1 MANRNNKTDKTG
13 RTFWD
18 YSHENPKIVISLI
31 VVLALLVVVLVFKD
45 YSFKSP
51 YISVAP
57 KIKSDSIILDKKEN
71 IKPKEQEAQKGLT
84 PNKAITKEQPKSSSK
99 YDIKDNEFKGP
110 TQIGDNNV
118 QNIDTKQRVA
128 NDSIIKVITAGS
140 GTALSHPGV
149 HVFLLELP
157 EAPNLVPRHALRGHP
172 GVDGVFGYAEVV
184 GDFIDREPAVVH
196 VCIHTEMR
204 RQNGGN

>member
-128 NDSIIKVITAGS
+128 NDSIIKVITADIS
-140 GTALSHPGV
+140 DKNQIIVIDRQDQMTETNTFAKSLVTALKSKG
-149 HVFLLELP
+149 F
-157 EAPNLVPRHALRGHP
+157 
-172 GVDGVFGYAEVV
+172 
-184 GDFIDREPAVVH
+184 
-196 VCIHTEMR
+196 
-204 RQNGGN
+204 